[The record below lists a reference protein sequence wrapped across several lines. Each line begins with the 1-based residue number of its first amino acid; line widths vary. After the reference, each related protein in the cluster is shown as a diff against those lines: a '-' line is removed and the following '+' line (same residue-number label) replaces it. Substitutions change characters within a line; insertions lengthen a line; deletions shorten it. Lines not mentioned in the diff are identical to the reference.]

1 MKKVVEPKR
10 AFQCVQDYDDNMEFK
25 TVISV
30 RMFNN

>member
-1 MKKVVEPKR
+1 MIKVDEPKR
-10 AFQCVQDYDDNMEFK
+10 AFQYVQDYDDNMEYK